1 MPPPVA
7 NNCTARYTMERCFL
21 CGCAMR
27 PKQRGTLQVLS
38 ACFLATVSPRVFM
51 PTNLNCRVLEP
62 SLVFTAPV
70 VPALQSCRGLPLVLG
85 QSPPDWPSLII
96 GALPL
101 LRTLCPKHLLFLPPR
116 SHHPL
121 LLFLSIVAYGC
132 DINFKQPV
140 FAHKTTCRFMKS
152 DVSF

>member
-1 MPPPVA
+1 ML
-7 NNCTARYTMERCFL
+7 RR
-21 CGCAMR
+21 
-27 PKQRGTLQVLS
+27 QSGTLLVLS

-51 PTNLNCRVLEP
+51 PTNLNCQVLVP

-85 QSPPDWPSLII
+85 QSPPDLPLLII

-101 LRTLCPKHLLFLPPR
+101 LRILRPKHLRFLPPR
-116 SHHPL
+116 SHHLL

-132 DINFKQPV
+132 DIV
-140 FAHKTTCRFMKS
+140 FNSNRSLDRYGTMTDLGLTICFCS
-152 DVSF
+152 